1 MNFKS
6 FNPVKL
12 LALTLSALFFTSCA
26 ASNYIKQGDEAW
38 ADGDWDKSVKLYIK
52 ALDREP
58 DNVKLRIALGK
69 AVIAASDYH
78 MKKGEEFFA
87 NDEFNVAILEFDK
100 ALEYYSGNSR
110 AIKGKQLVLKEIE
123 RQKALYKEKTSIE
136 NAKKN
141 VAGDDIS
148 SEKEIEFKK
157 KPYTLQF
164 NRTELSQIFRVLS
177 KLSGVDFVF
186 DAGFKSRRVK
196 VDMVDVTFMD
206 ALKKL
211 MIQSDLFYKI
221 IDGKTL
227 LIAPDVPAKRK
238 KYEELV
244 MKTFFLS
251 NADPKEIAKAIQ
263 KHADLKHYT
272 IDTNLNA
279 ITVKGSPGRV
289 KLAERLVK
297 TLDKALGE
305 VLINLEI
312 IEVNKKKI
320 QEYGI
325 ELSSYNLTQTYS
337 PTGVVPEKGP
347 VIRMNQIGKT
357 DLSDYI
363 LNIPSVNY
371 KLMQE
376 DSLSKVKAKPQV
388 RSVDRKEVVLKLGD
402 RVPIPTTSFVPQ
414 YSSGVNQQPITS
426 FSHEDIGITVKLT
439 PTIHH
444 EGWVTLKLEFELS
457 FITSPGSATI
467 PPTIGSRKVTSTI
480 RLRDNETTIM
490 AGLLRETER
499 NSMKGFPLVSS
510 IPILKSI
517 FSGNKDEVE
526 QTDIV
531 ITLTPR
537 ILRYT
542 EIEEDDLVAYWAG
555 TMSRPGLKD
564 KPPVM
569 ELKKKDK
576 SSEEGDTS
584 AEPEKIVEKGTK
596 IDKES
601 KKPEPEASE
610 PEKKKDSE
618 KPAESMAVDAGFDS
632 GDMEIPEGEFVES
645 KFNISCSSDV
655 RLLRFNY
662 KYDSSVVEIQNI
674 KASDSL
680 TDKGIRLFRNWDN
693 DKGVLSLNVRFS
705 KAVTLNNESIMS
717 VLFKGKAKGNTRI
730 NCERM
735 LIYNDRL
742 LEKKGKGNSTGV
754 AVK

>member
-1 MNFKS
+1 MNSRYFSIIKRTAAVAVFVFLIS
-6 FNPVKL
+6 
-12 LALTLSALFFTSCA
+12 SCGV
-26 ASNYIKQGDEAW
+26 SNYIKQGDDAW
-38 ADGDWDKSVKLYIK
+38 AEGDWDKSVKLYIK

-69 AVIAASDYH
+69 AVIAASNYH

-87 NDEFNVAILEFDK
+87 NDEFNIAIIEFDK
-100 ALEYYSGNSR
+100 SLEYYSGNSR
-110 AIKGKQLVLKEIE
+110 AAKGKQLVLKEIE
-123 RQKALYKEKTSIE
+123 RRKALYKEQTSIE
-136 NAKKN
+136 SAKKN
-141 VAGDDIS
+141 AEQNSLKPED
-148 SEKEIEFKK
+148 EIDFKK

-186 DAGFKSRRVK
+186 DAGFKSKRVK

-206 ALKKL
+206 ALNKL
-211 MIQSDLFYKI
+211 LIQSDLFYKI
-221 IDGKTL
+221 IDEKTL
-227 LIAPDVPAKRK
+227 LIAPDIPAKRK

-251 NADPKEIAKAIQ
+251 NAEPKEIVKAIQ
-263 KHADLKHYT
+263 KHTGLTKST
-272 IDTNLNA
+272 IDANLNA
-279 ITVKGSPGRV
+279 ITVKGTPGRV
-289 KLAERLVK
+289 DLAEKLVK

-305 VLINLEI
+305 VIINLEI

-320 QEYGI
+320 KEYGI
-325 ELSSYNLTQTYS
+325 ELSSYTLTQTYS
-337 PTGVVPEKGP
+337 PTGLVPEKGP

-371 KLMQE
+371 KLLQE

-388 RSVDRKEVVLKLGD
+388 RSVDRQEVQLKLGD

-510 IPILKSI
+510 IPVLKSI

-531 ITLTPR
+531 ITITPR

-542 EIEEDDLVAYWAG
+542 EINEEDLAGYWAG
-555 TMSRPGLKD
+555 TESRPGLKS

-569 ELKKKDK
+569 ELKRKRVQKRDK
-576 SSEEGDTS
+576 QSTS
-584 AEPEKIVEKGTK
+584 
-596 IDKES
+596 
-601 KKPEPEASE
+601 
-610 PEKKKDSE
+610 EKKKQAGGSVAEKITDKDAPKEEEPDESNQKEKGDSIAV
-618 KPAESMAVDAGFDS
+618 KAELLCDN
-632 GDMEIPEGEFVES
+632 PEVKAGEFTDS
-645 KFNISCSSDV
+645 KLSVSCGSDV
-655 RLLRFNY
+655 RLMRLNY
-662 KYDSSVVEIQNI
+662 KFDPSVVEIQNV
-674 KASDSL
+674 KASETISE
-680 TDKGIRLFRNWDN
+680 KGLKIFRTWDN
-693 DKGVLSLNVRFS
+693 DKGLLSVNVRFS
-705 KAVTLNNESIMS
+705 KANSLEGEELMA
-717 VLFKGKAKGNTRI
+717 VLIKGKKSGNAVLKA
-730 NCERM
+730 ERM

-742 LEKKGKGNSTGV
+742 IEKKFKGKDLNIRVT
-754 AVK
+754 K